1 MGFLAKK
8 VGVYWGGWSGYPL
21 TLMTKGASSVL
32 VKAKNNNWTCFTPIK
47 PKNHNNS
54 INNEWFEL
62 LWQGYFVNTEINNDS
77 GHNSK

>member
-54 INNEWFEL
+54 INN
-62 LWQGYFVNTEINNDS
+62 DS

>member
-1 MGFLAKK
+1 M
-8 VGVYWGGWSGYPL
+8 
-21 TLMTKGASSVL
+21 L

-62 LWQGYFVNTEINNDS
+62 FWQGYFVNTEINNDS